1 MPSFNNKIHSQV
13 TGTSNS
19 DNIEPSADSTQEKN
33 SANGFGR
40 SIDKTKPNSH
50 LQSEAR
56 NPENEGC
63 FPWAKNLISRAVSKT
78 TPQDQLKNQHP
89 PVLNMSATDFKIAL
103 DNDFFAEFRG
113 QVMVAEDLNLQGINK
128 YAQLPEQL
136 YVQGKLNLS
145 NAKTEHFPSKLYVG
159 GELKIDGCSHFPSG
173 CKQLEVGNNL
183 DLSGNPDIKQL
194 PEKVHVPGSLILND
208 CKNLKMLSKK
218 LYVGKDLQAQG
229 CYHLNQ
235 FPKDMKVAGNLDF
248 TDCIQLMQIPDAILQ
263 HPPGQNTESE
273 RHIYCKNTLITLN
286 DTAQDIAN
294 RENTTVHLE
303 ENARQSLTMI
313 RSWMRKN
320 NHFQKPPNLNLTP
333 NEDKE
338 LSTWLKRMPKT
349 KGYKVNKKDYRT
361 RIINILNHMA
371 NDAEFRE
378 YFFDNQHDTLSSC
391 SDRAMLGVDDFEIR
405 IFLSEANKLS
415 EQKSPA
421 SEEKL
426 KLMGGQ
432 MLRQGLLDKYF
443 LTVRNWIG
451 HDDLQDML
459 YFKIHLKDELNLPVK
474 IGSMAAGYICVV
486 KKFDLQHA
494 KKWIEARSTPKHV
507 SEFLKTWE
515 PWQRY
520 HKLGRF
526 NIPKYD
532 NLTQCPP
539 PDTDHQYCAI
549 TLDTRGNMVFT
560 EGQSYNYDALVEWG
574 RKNGTLPHIPSK
586 TIDWK
591 NVQRWRLDDH
601 STDNDEVTKL

>member
-1 MPSFNNKIHSQV
+1 MWLFRDIDKMDPYNNKNQSQV
-13 TGTSNS
+13 TETVSS
-19 DNIEPSADSTQEKN
+19 HNIEPSTDVKQEKN
-33 SANGFGR
+33 PAKNFGR
-40 SIDKTKPNSH
+40 SIDKNKPNNH

-63 FPWAKNLISRAVSKT
+63 FPWAKNLLTRAISKT
-78 TPQDQLKNQHP
+78 TQKPA
-89 PVLNMSATDFKIAL
+89 VLNMSASDFKIAL
-103 DNDFFAEFRG
+103 DNDFFVEFRG
-113 QVMVAEDLNLQGINK
+113 QVMVAGDLNLQGINK

-136 YVQGKLNLS
+136 YVEGKLNLS
-145 NAKTEHFPSKLYVG
+145 KAKTEHFPSKLYVG
-159 GELKIDGCSHFPSG
+159 GELNINGCSHFPSG
-173 CKQLEVGNNL
+173 CKQLEVGKNL
-183 DLSGNPDIKQL
+183 DLSGNPDIKKL

-208 CKNLKMLSKK
+208 CKNLKMLGKK

-229 CYHLNQ
+229 CYHLKQ
-235 FPKDMKVAGNLDF
+235 FPKDIKVAGNLDL

-263 HPPGQNTESE
+263 HPPGQNTKSE
-273 RHIYCKNTLITLN
+273 RHIFCKNTLITLTE
-286 DTAQDIAN
+286 TAQDIAD

-303 ENARQSLTMI
+303 ENAKETLTII

-320 NHFQKPPNLNLTP
+320 NHFQKPPNLELTP
-333 NEDKE
+333 SEGEE
-338 LSTWLKRMPKT
+338 LSAWLKRMPET
-349 KGYKVNKKDYRT
+349 KGYRANRKDYRN

-421 SEEKL
+421 SLKKL

-432 MLRQGLLDKYF
+432 MLRHGLLDRYF
-443 LTVRNWIG
+443 LTVRDWYG

-459 YFKIHLKDELNLPVK
+459 YYKIHLRNKLNLPVK
-474 IGSMAAGYICVV
+474 IRSMAAGYICLTKKSHV
-486 KKFDLQHA
+486 KHA
-494 KKWIEARSTPKHV
+494 KKWIEQRSTPKHLTA
-507 SEFLKTWE
+507 FLKTWE

-520 HKLGRF
+520 HQLGRF

-539 PDTDHQYCAI
+539 PEAGHQKCAI
-549 TLDTRGNMVFT
+549 TLETSGDMVHV
-560 EGQSYNYDALVEWG
+560 EGQSYNYNALVDWG
-574 RKNGTLPHIPSK
+574 AQKRNPATYP
-586 TIDWK
+586 
-591 NVQRWRLDDH
+591 
-601 STDNDEVTKL
+601 